1 MALSDCSAEQLAESD
16 SETERLREDSRDDVC
31 DSTRERLAE
40 SDAETETLRELATS
54 ALSDCSAERLAET
67 DSRTDKLLDV
77 FLFSRLN
84 DSEMESAVLFKPF
97 VFRESVVLERL
108 VSKECD
114 ALTV

>member
-1 MALSDCSAEQLAESD
+1 MLSDCSSERLAEAD
-16 SETERLREDSRDDVC
+16 SERLREDSRDEVC
-31 DSTRERLAE
+31 DSTRERRVE
-40 SDAETETLRELATS
+40 SDSETETLSDVAAL
-54 ALSDCSAERLAET
+54 ALSDCSSERLAEA
-67 DSRTDKLLDV
+67 DSRTDKLRDV